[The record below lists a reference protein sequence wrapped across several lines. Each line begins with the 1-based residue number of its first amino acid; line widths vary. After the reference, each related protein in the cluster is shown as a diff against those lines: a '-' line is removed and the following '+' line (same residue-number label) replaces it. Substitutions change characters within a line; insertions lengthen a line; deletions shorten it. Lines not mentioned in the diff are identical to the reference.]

1 MGKMLTAVFKDYLIF
16 DDIYEFLDK
25 FYKLQQSKDAIKSFA
40 LSQHSIAVQK
50 YGFKPALDIDDSL
63 KTIALTGRHE
73 NVVNIPSSAL
83 LSCELRKLLYNNKR
97 LKYLMKYEKRVVE
110 KEY

>member
-1 MGKMLTAVFKDYLIF
+1 MLTAVFKDYLIF

-25 FYKLQQSKDAIKSFA
+25 FHKFHQSKEAIKSFA

-50 YGFKPALDIDDSL
+50 YGFKPAVDIDESF
-63 KTIALTGRHE
+63 KTIAPTRRHE

-83 LSCELRKLLYNNKR
+83 LC
-97 LKYLMKYEKRVVE
+97 
-110 KEY
+110 